1 MLNKNISI
9 DEVYD
14 RFAVRII
21 YKAKPKE
28 EKLLA
33 WKIYSIVTDV
43 YRPNPTRLRDWISNP
58 KSNGYE
64 ALHITVVGPSK
75 RWIEVQIRSER
86 MHEIAERG
94 FAAHYKYKQGD
105 EKESGLD
112 LWLNRLQSVLEN
124 PDSSAIDFVE
134 DFKLNLYSNEI
145 FVFTPEGDLKSLPKN
160 STALDFA
167 FNIHTQLGL
176 KTRGAKVNG
185 KIVPL
190 NHKLKSGDQVE
201 IIKSNK
207 SKPNASWLDYVI
219 TSIAKKSIR
228 SSLKENKR
236 IIAEEGKEILRR
248 KLKQLKINFD
258 ENNINKL
265 CTYFNLQTS
274 LDLFYRIGIG
284 SIDNFELKK
293 YAGSEKNRIIKFFR
307 RKITPKF
314 KKSENETINNNYDQL
329 VFGTEEEK
337 LDYTLSN
344 CCNPLPGEKVF
355 GFLTV
360 NEGIKVHRTDCK
372 NAVSLRSNFSYR
384 ILAAKWIDSTQHEFR
399 TTIQI
404 IGIDNV
410 GVLNKITTIIS
421 NSLNINML
429 KMSFDT
435 EGDTFKGKITL
446 KVSNKNILDKLI
458 NRLKKIH
465 GVDKVV
471 RF

>member
-1 MLNKNISI
+1 M
-9 DEVYD
+9 
-14 RFAVRII
+14 
-21 YKAKPKE
+21 
-28 EKLLA
+28 
-33 WKIYSIVTDV
+33 
-43 YRPNPTRLRDWISNP
+43 
-58 KSNGYE
+58 
-64 ALHITVVGPSK
+64 
-75 RWIEVQIRSER
+75 
-86 MHEIAERG
+86 
-94 FAAHYKYKQGD
+94 
-105 EKESGLD
+105 
-112 LWLNRLQSVLEN
+112 
-124 PDSSAIDFVE
+124 
-134 DFKLNLYSNEI
+134 
-145 FVFTPEGDLKSLPKN
+145 
-160 STALDFA
+160 
-167 FNIHTQLGL
+167 
-176 KTRGAKVNG
+176 
-185 KIVPL
+185 
-190 NHKLKSGDQVE
+190 
-201 IIKSNK
+201 
-207 SKPNASWLDYVI
+207 
-219 TSIAKKSIR
+219 
-228 SSLKENKR
+228 
-236 IIAEEGKEILRR
+236 
-248 KLKQLKINFD
+248 
-258 ENNINKL
+258 
-265 CTYFNLQTS
+265 
-274 LDLFYRIGIG
+274 DLFYRIGIG

-329 VFGTEEEK
+329 VFGNEEEK

-446 KVSNKNILDKLI
+446 NVSNKNILDKLI

>member
-1 MLNKNISI
+1 MCI
-9 DEVYD
+9 
-14 RFAVRII
+14 
-21 YKAKPKE
+21 
-28 EKLLA
+28 
-33 WKIYSIVTDV
+33 
-43 YRPNPTRLRDWISNP
+43 RDS
-58 KSNGYE
+58 
-64 ALHITVVGPSK
+64 
-75 RWIEVQIRSER
+75 
-86 MHEIAERG
+86 
-94 FAAHYKYKQGD
+94 
-105 EKESGLD
+105 
-112 LWLNRLQSVLEN
+112 
-124 PDSSAIDFVE
+124 
-134 DFKLNLYSNEI
+134 
-145 FVFTPEGDLKSLPKN
+145 
-160 STALDFA
+160 
-167 FNIHTQLGL
+167 
-176 KTRGAKVNG
+176 
-185 KIVPL
+185 
-190 NHKLKSGDQVE
+190 
-201 IIKSNK
+201 IKSNK

-228 SSLKENKR
+228 SSLNENKR